1 MKTSQKIPQYFVLKY
16 HRKQKIL
23 KREYMFGK
31 HIHERFSLE
40 MRAILM
46 FQIFLK
52 KSDIFGCLYFGA
64 GFFFSNF
71 GFCNIGFGFSS
82 LSSFRARFGTGISAS
97 TISKLRFNGAL
108 TSSRSFCRYPRWRR

>member
-1 MKTSQKIPQYFVLKY
+1 
-16 HRKQKIL
+16 
-23 KREYMFGK
+23 
-31 HIHERFSLE
+31 

-97 TISKLRFNGAL
+97 TISKRRFNGAL
-108 TSSRSFCRYPRWRR
+108 TSSRSFCRSKFNFSSCSFVSCFLFNCWKTSLMPRICPSS